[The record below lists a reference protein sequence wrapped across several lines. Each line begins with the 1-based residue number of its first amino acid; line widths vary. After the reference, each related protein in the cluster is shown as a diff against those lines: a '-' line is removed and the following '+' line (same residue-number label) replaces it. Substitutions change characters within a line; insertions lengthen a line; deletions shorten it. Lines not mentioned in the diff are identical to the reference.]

1 MWPVK
6 MELYLFISVGHA
18 AYIATHSCTCF
29 IYFHWSWLM
38 TPMEQHGCIL
48 AQFLR
53 RLTRKKKI
61 LHRLPPSYCLCL
73 LFVFAWY
80 TLVLEIGVVLFLQ
93 DPRLDLEGIIVC
105 APPNS
110 GKIVT
115 RHVGRLPRWGS
126 VQLQY
131 PLNLYSVTV
140 QLDLW
145 TWHLGDSKHK

>member
-1 MWPVK
+1 MGSSQGCNLFF
-6 MELYLFISVGHA
+6 LYSWFPLHNWQRLINMF
-18 AYIATHSCTCF
+18 YIF
-29 IYFHWSWLM
+29 PLVM

-53 RLTRKKKI
+53 
-61 LHRLPPSYCLCL
+61 RLPPSYCLCL

-105 APPNS
+105 ASPNS
-110 GKIVT
+110 GKIT

-131 PLNLYSVTV
+131 PLNLFSVTV

>member
-29 IYFHWSWLM
+29 IYFHWSSNGA
-38 TPMEQHGCIL
+38 T
-48 AQFLR
+48 
-53 RLTRKKKI
+53 RLYTCTISASPYPQKKN